1 VQSACVNLIDRCG
14 ADVIHLYDAFW
25 LPLSV
30 FGCHC
35 SVLRRNAVD
44 GSSASSSVKAASNTS
59 TRPRLASSDLQFPRY
74 AENVLSNGVIFNYLE
89 WPLTV
94 ILRWISQKRYEVDT
108 WLLPI
113 QSDMWPTKLC
123 HCIANDLDCSLM
135 YFSYLLFQL
144 FRSENNCSL
153 LFRPLIKSPGI
164 RRRMTLPMIFRPGTR
179 WQQNLIRQN
188 RIRLCG
194 LRQCRF
200 RQCRVFVALLSKVDC
215 RRLVRLCRTTVERRL
230 TWIFMSHVMIQPLVT
245 SFVSPKRTNW
255 REVECGSL
263 LWCRQWC

>member
-1 VQSACVNLIDRCG
+1 MTPNRYSTLNISETIRDRHVVTTDKVICG
-14 ADVIHLYDAFW
+14 L
-25 LPLSV
+25 LS
-30 FGCHC
+30 C
-35 SVLRRNAVD
+35 AT
-44 GSSASSSVKAASNTS
+44 A
-59 TRPRLASSDLQFPRY
+59 
-74 AENVLSNGVIFNYLE
+74 
-89 WPLTV
+89 
-94 ILRWISQKRYEVDT
+94 
-108 WLLPI
+108 
-113 QSDMWPTKLC
+113 
-123 HCIANDLDCSLM
+123 IANDLDCSLM

-194 LRQCRF
+194 LRQCR
-200 RQCRVFVALLSKVDC
+200 VFVALLSKVDC